1 MVAFLRR
8 TVSSSSMD
16 VEPIKLFKD
25 LKQAGFHSSVAT
37 TYSVDGAFYDGSV
50 QRRLRR
56 FECLNNILI
65 ADISML
71 SRALAATPET
81 FALAGQR
88 YAIVPARVHGCFHPK
103 ILLRLGARRARLLV
117 GSANVT
123 AAGWGVNLEIAACF
137 EYRNRDKEGTAGR
150 LVRKAYDYLLRWLE
164 PVQGESIAHKLR
176 LHRRDSAW
184 LVELEANGSPVLLPD
199 GTAADLLCDFGDG
212 KPGIMNRLVELVDG
226 ERVRQLVV
234 VSPYWDYDLSALQN
248 LRRAFRMPTTFI
260 GLNPFVSEFPTE
272 AVKKDRSLRFTAVP
286 AEEGNERFL
295 HAKIIIVSS
304 DKADHVVFGSANCTD
319 AALGSVGRGGTNAE
333 MSVYRRLSCGAALPM
348 LGIDV
353 SREVEPSVFG
363 SPTRDPFVGGVGT
376 ILAGQVEVTGKVVR
390 WWPPPQVSG
399 EGAALLTGGDE
410 RLMLGGGSCLSTLLD
425 LAPGFPMVVRFRLA
439 DGRITEPTVVHDCQ
453 RLLAS
458 APGVIDGK
466 TMRMFQDVEAG
477 RADLIDLAQ
486 RANQLFAL
494 GPEPP
499 RGGGG
504 KRREPEAKGT
514 GDYTTSEAFRAALEL
529 PRTAGLAGLG
539 PRLVT
544 GDPTLLQLLR
554 IVMRGIVDVPDSSA
568 ELAKERE
575 SQRDEDKRLFEG
587 EKEDGDENTPNAPEE
602 EEVEAEPSEAS
613 AGQEEASKKEASKK
627 KELYTLEDIERR
639 RRYLMKALAKFDIL
653 LERFAADTGPVD
665 ENLIAQ
671 ATFIF
676 SLMSVAVTMLH
687 RLESGSWRTLM
698 TFEPTNDSR
707 DSSFVIRAA
716 QMLRTIW
723 VGNGKRPSIAP
734 RIPAWPKNL
743 PPPQDLRVF
752 VVMSRWVMARAHGAV
767 AKGRSNEL
775 LGIMGKLTVQVIR
788 ATAGFAHV
796 DPMEEERLIRQL
808 EASIGFF
815 PAETDDLL
823 WRMLAL
829 REGTPAVPVA
839 APRRRAANGR
849 EAVARLA
856 SRR

>member
-1 MVAFLRR
+1 
-8 TVSSSSMD
+8 MD

-137 EYRNRDKEGTAGR
+137 EYRNRDKEGAAAGR
-150 LVRKAYDYLLRWLE
+150 LVRKAYEYLLRWLE

-184 LVELEANGSPVLLPD
+184 LAELEANGAPVLLPD

-234 VSPYWDYDLSALQN
+234 VSPYWDQDLSALRN

-272 AVKKDRSLRFTAVP
+272 SVKEDRSLRFTAVP

-295 HAKIIIVSS
+295 HAKLIIVSS

-319 AALGSVGRGGTNAE
+319 AALGSVGRGGKNAE
-333 MSVYRRLSCGAALPM
+333 MSVYRRLPCGAALPM

-363 SPTRDPFVGGVGT
+363 SPRRDPFVGGAGT

-399 EGAALLTGGDE
+399 EGATLLTGGDE
-410 RLMLGGGSCLSTLLD
+410 RPMFGGGSCLSTLLD

-539 PRLVT
+539 PRFLT
-544 GDPTLLQLLR
+544 RDPTLLQLLR
-554 IVMRGIVDVPDSSA
+554 IVMRGIVDVPDSGA
-568 ELAKERE
+568 ELAKEHE
-575 SQRDEDKRLFEG
+575 SERDEDKRLFEG
-587 EKEDGDENTPNAPEE
+587 EKEDGDENTPKPPE
-602 EEVEAEPSEAS
+602 EEVEAEPPEAS
-613 AGQEEASKKEASKK
+613 AGQEEASKKAPSK

-639 RRYLMKALAKFDIL
+639 RRYLIKALAKFDGL
-653 LERFAADTGPVD
+653 LERFASDTGPVD

-676 SLMSVAVTMLH
+676 SLMSVAVTMPH
-687 RLESGSWRTLM
+687 RLESGSSRTLM
-698 TFEPTNDSR
+698 IFGPTNDSR

-716 QMLRTIW
+716 RMLRTIW
-723 VGNGKRPSIAP
+723 VPNGKRLPIAP
-734 RIPAWPKNL
+734 RIPAGPKNL
-743 PPPQDLRVF
+743 PPPQDVRVF

-767 AKGRSNEL
+767 AKGRSREL
-775 LGIMGKLTVQVIR
+775 IGIMGKVAVQVIR
-788 ATAGFAHV
+788 ATAGFAYV
-796 DPMEEERLIRQL
+796 DPVEEERLIRQL
-808 EASIGFF
+808 EASIGFL

-829 REGTPAVPVA
+829 REGAPAVPVA
-839 APRRRAANGR
+839 AQRGRAANGR

-856 SRR
+856 CRR